1 MTETEQLYLEET
13 SERSLVRGYFRL
25 TLIVL
30 SIVTLIAV
38 LGCVVLALS
47 ARKSHAFIVRIEP
60 SGHYEVV
67 AEGFQPKLQPAETKY
82 FLRWFTRAYFS
93 RNRVTIQSLPQTL
106 FYFTPTLRS
115 DIAAAWKEGK
125 TVETAVSSPVQ
136 VEATA
141 TEINLNREGTEAY
154 LTVRLDRFSGGQKQE
169 PQILNSYIRFSTAAD
184 AVTLDNPLGFQISN
198 LPVLEEQ
205 KQ

>member
-1 MTETEQLYLEET
+1 MTETEQLYIEET

-30 SIVTLIAV
+30 SIVTLISV
-38 LGCVVLALS
+38 LGCVVLAMS

-106 FYFTPTLRS
+106 FYFTPTLRG

-125 TVETAVSSPVQ
+125 TMETAVSSPVQ